1 MKLIQL
7 FAIALLV
14 LLGNSAY
21 AQSMNL
27 ASGNLDFLK
36 GQKTVN
42 LVYAYDN
49 LRVGPGTE
57 QEYIDKKV
65 NGYNKDKPGHGD
77 EWLKNW
83 KNDRPTRY
91 QPKFEE
97 LINKQLEKPGV
108 KVGNFPNAPYTLI
121 LRTTFIEPGFNVYM
135 ARRPA
140 NTNLEAAFVKTG
152 TTAELAVITMMK
164 SPGRDALGY
173 DFDSGE
179 RISESYAK
187 AGKSLANFL
196 IKAKVM

>member
-7 FAIALLV
+7 FAIALLA
-14 LLGNSAY
+14 LLVNSGY
-21 AQSMNL
+21 AQSMHL
-27 ASGNLDFLK
+27 ASGNLDILK
-36 GQKTVN
+36 GQKTIN

-97 LINKQLEKPGV
+97 LINKQLEKSGV

-135 ARRPA
+135 ARRFA

-152 TTAELAVITMMK
+152 TTTELAVITMMK

-196 IKAKVM
+196 IKEKVM

>member
-1 MKLIQL
+1 MKIIQL

-91 QPKFEE
+91 
-97 LINKQLEKPGV
+97 
-108 KVGNFPNAPYTLI
+108 
-121 LRTTFIEPGFNVYM
+121 
-135 ARRPA
+135 
-140 NTNLEAAFVKTG
+140 
-152 TTAELAVITMMK
+152 
-164 SPGRDALGY
+164 
-173 DFDSGE
+173 
-179 RISESYAK
+179 
-187 AGKSLANFL
+187 
-196 IKAKVM
+196 